1 VTQLLQA
8 LRLGPDVISLSA
20 GATTRRDRPLLS
32 FEVFWER
39 HLSRLKGTV
48 LLAAAGNDSTRVP
61 FWPAAFP
68 WALSVGALDEQENR
82 AWFSNYGSWVD
93 VYASGV
99 DLVNAFPQGTFICKE
114 PPNTGDV
121 RDFEGMA
128 RWSGTSFSTP
138 LVAGLVAARMSS
150 TGETARQ
157 AADVLQQRALDQAIP
172 GVGSVLRPGDHA

>member
-1 VTQLLQA
+1 
-8 LRLGPDVISLSA
+8 
-20 GATTRRDRPLLS
+20 
-32 FEVFWER
+32 VFWER

-48 LLAAAGNDSTRVP
+48 LVAAAGNDSTRVP

-68 WALSVGALDEQENR
+68 WALSVGALDEQEHR

-99 DLVNAFPQGTFICKE
+99 DLVNAFPQGRFFCKE

-128 RWSGTSFSTP
+128 RWSGTSFATP